1 MKGWNMYRDIHD
13 MKELGFNKSQV
24 ARKKQINRETVSK
37 YWDMSPEKYHSLRRD
52 DKNRG
57 SKLDQYHGFI
67 SDELQMWDDISAS
80 QIHDHLTEKLL
91 KEQAKWIPSPKLVQN
106 YVVKLREE
114 LGLPTLRKIRQHE
127 AVEELPYGKQAQVDM
142 GEEKMKDAFGNIVK
156 VYVFAMVLSRSR
168 QKFVYFQLRKF
179 NAEDFVN
186 AHDMAFK
193 YFCGRRPHEIA
204 YDQDRVM
211 AVSENSGDILLTERF
226 EEYRQYAGFSLYL
239 CHARDPQSKGKIE
252 RVIQYVKGNFMS
264 CRTFNGIQEL
274 NSAGLS
280 WLDRTANGK
289 KHETTKLV
297 PARVFTEEV
306 RHMVKVPE
314 LSALPKPPEHVIRI
328 DNTVSYKQN
337 YYRVPKGTYAPGR
350 KARVVPNTA
359 TGIVSFFDAQT
370 NELLTEHGIAFGVGH
385 IVGQRSPRKPG
396 GKTGEELRG
405 KVLLNFAGM
414 PDAQSYV
421 ELVLEKYHRY
431 TIQQLRI
438 FKRVQE
444 EYHKQELLEA
454 LTYCLEHDLYSANE
468 YRDTLMFLTQ
478 PKQVLAEKIGEL
490 PAKYSSVTA
499 QVRNVSVYGQ
509 LTSAQR
515 TGGAV

>member
-1 MKGWNMYRDIHD
+1 MKGWDMYREIHD

-24 ARKKQINRETVSK
+24 ARKQKINRETVSK
-37 YWDMSPEKYHSLRRD
+37 YWDMSPDEYYTLLSE

-57 SKLDQYHGFI
+57 SKLDQYRGFI
-67 SDELQMWDDISAS
+67 ADELQMWEDISAS
-80 QIHDHLTEKLL
+80 QVHDHLKEKLL
-91 KEQAKWIPSPKLVQN
+91 KVQAKWIPSQKLVQN

-114 LGLPTLRKIRQHE
+114 LGLPTLRKIRQFE

-142 GEEKMKDAFGNIVK
+142 GEEKMKDAFGNTVK

-168 QKFVYFQLRKF
+168 HKFVYFQLRKF

-211 AVSENSGDILLTERF
+211 AVSENAGDLLLTKRF

-239 CHARDPQSKGKIE
+239 CHGHDPQSKGKIE
-252 RVIQYVKGNFMS
+252 SVIKYVKYNFMS
-264 CRTFNGIQEL
+264 CRTFNGILEL
-274 NSAGLS
+274 NSAGLA
-280 WLDRTANGK
+280 WLDRTGNGK

-297 PARVFTEEV
+297 PARVFEEEI
-306 RHMVKVPE
+306 RHMVKVPT
-314 LSALPKPPEHVIRI
+314 LSAPPKPLERVVRI
-328 DNTVSYKQN
+328 DNTVNYKQN
-337 YYRVPKGTYAPGR
+337 YYRVPRGTYAPGR
-350 KARVVPNTA
+350 KARVVPNSA

-370 NELLTEHGIAFGVGH
+370 NELLAEHGIALGVGH
-385 IVGQRSPRKPG
+385 IVGQRSPRKSG

-405 KVLLNFAGM
+405 KVLLEFAGM

-438 FKRVQE
+438 FKQMQE
-444 EYHKQELLEA
+444 EYHKPELLEA
-454 LTYCLEHDLYSANE
+454 LTYCVEHDLYSANE
-468 YRDTLMFLTQ
+468 FRDTLTFLAQ
-478 PKQVLAEKIGEL
+478 PKQALAEKTGEL

-509 LTSAQR
+509 LTSTRRA
-515 TGGAV
+515 GGAA